1 MSKLSPKQ
9 QLLAWVNQRV
19 DADRHVTNFT
29 SDWKD
34 GRTLAALVSSL
45 APGDHLPVLTDFDQS
60 LRTKGAL
67 SASTLLVGTWVAGRA
82 SGL

>member
-9 QLLAWVNQRV
+9 QLLAWVNQHV

-34 GRTLAALVSSL
+34 GRTLAALVGSL
-45 APGDHLPVLTDFDQS
+45 APGDHLRVLTDFDQS
-60 LRTKGAL
+60 LRIK
-67 SASTLLVGTWVAGRA
+67 VP
-82 SGL
+82 